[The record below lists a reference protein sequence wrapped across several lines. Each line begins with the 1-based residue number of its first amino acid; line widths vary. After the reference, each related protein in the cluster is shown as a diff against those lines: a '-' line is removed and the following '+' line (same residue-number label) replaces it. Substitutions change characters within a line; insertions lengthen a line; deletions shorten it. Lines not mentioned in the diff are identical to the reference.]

1 MMVALFSGIVW
12 LSRVRCR
19 QATSGS
25 SESPGDSQYFAALQA
40 STPGALFSKFTIDGA
55 LIECSLK
62 EDEMA
67 ETA

>member
-1 MMVALFSGIVW
+1 
-12 LSRVRCR
+12 
-19 QATSGS
+19 
-25 SESPGDSQYFAALQA
+25 LQA
-40 STPGALFSKFTIDGA
+40 DTSMSLFSKFTIDGA

>member
-1 MMVALFSGIVW
+1 MTASHIRFFLK
-12 LSRVRCR
+12 
-19 QATSGS
+19 
-25 SESPGDSQYFAALQA
+25 SPGDAQFFAALQA
-40 STPGALFSKFTIDGA
+40 DTSMSLFSKFTIDGA